1 VLRGSI
7 FDVETGK
14 SLPATLQTTLDS
26 AKSFAAKT
34 FTEAAQAYPQVAE
47 LYASAQQVYASPP
60 SVDQAF
66 DQALT
71 TIQQTAPSV
80 VSLVQSQLDKIPNR
94 SPLTEVDKAA
104 CLTVLAISVLAV
116 FVAGLWLLKKFFSFL
131 LRCLFGA
138 ESGSVS
144 ETVAQKSPKAARKS
158 VSPKRSSRK
167 AVEAEAEETEAVEP
181 EAETAAE
188 NATKTRRTATKTPRM
203 RTPKASAAAETV
215 AVESATPAP
224 AKVLDFGV
232 TPKKGAT
239 PKIVEESASK
249 KVSKAEENATPRRS
263 SRLAALAEHV
273 PMPAVEESEPV
284 NLPAENP
291 TYEWEKLTVPDLKAE
306 LKRRGEKVGQ
316 QRKAELVERLQAL
329 DKENHP
335 VQ

>member
-1 VLRGSI
+1 MTD
-7 FDVETGK
+7 FAT
-14 SLPATLQTTLDS
+14 SLPATLQTTLVS

-66 DQALT
+66 AQAFT
-71 TIQQTAPSV
+71 TAQQTVPSV

-94 SPLTEVDKAA
+94 NPLTEVDKAA
-104 CLTVLAISVLAV
+104 CLAVLAISVLAV
-116 FVAGLWLLKKFFSFL
+116 FVAGLWFLKQFFSFL

-138 ESGSVS
+138 KTGSVS
-144 ETVAQKSPKAARKS
+144 EAVRETSPRATRKS
-158 VSPKRSSRK
+158 VSPKRSTRK
-167 AVEAEAEETEAVEP
+167 AVEAETEETEAVEP
-181 EAETAAE
+181 EAETAGE
-188 NATKTRRTATKTPRM
+188 NATKTRRASTKTPRM
-203 RTPKASAAAETV
+203 RTPKAAAVETV

-239 PKIVEESASK
+239 PANVAVVEGSASK

-263 SRLAALAEHV
+263 TRLAALSEHV
-273 PMPAVEESEPV
+273 PMPPVEESEPV
-284 NLPAENP
+284 NLPVDVP
-291 TYEWEKLTVPDLKAE
+291 SYEWDKLTVPDLKAE

-316 QRKAELVERLQAL
+316 QRKAELVERLQDL
-329 DKENHP
+329 DKENRP